1 MSRSI
6 QETVP
11 KLLKTLWELEKDLR
25 SAAQNSVVLRRDEA
39 KRHLA
44 DARRNLDAVLSLA
57 QNARADEPA
66 RKDEPHRD
74 VPDEPLPTPP
84 IKH

>member
-11 KLLKTLWELEKDLR
+11 KLLKTLWELEKDFLR
-25 SAAQNSVVLRRDEA
+25 GAAQNSAVLRREEA

-44 DARRNLDAVLSLA
+44 DARRNLDALLSLA

-66 RKDEPHRD
+66 RRRD
-74 VPDEPLPTPP
+74 VLDEQVPSPPTQ
-84 IKH
+84 H

>member
-11 KLLKTLWELEKDLR
+11 EVLKTLWELEKDLR

-44 DARRNLDAVLSLA
+44 DARRNLDALLSLV
-57 QNARADEPA
+57 QNSRTDEPA
-66 RKDEPHRD
+66 RSDERCGD
-74 VPDEPLPTPP
+74 VSDEQLPTPL

>member
-11 KLLKTLWELEKDLR
+11 KLIKALWELEKDLR
-25 SAAQNSVVLRRDEA
+25 SAAQNSVVLRRVEA

-44 DARRNLDAVLSLA
+44 DARRNLDALLSLA
-57 QNARADEPA
+57 QNARTDEPA
-66 RKDEPHRD
+66 RDDEPHRD
-74 VPDEPLPTPP
+74 VPDEPLPTPSV
-84 IKH
+84 KH

>member
-25 SAAQNSVVLRRDEA
+25 GAAQNSVVFRRDEA

-44 DARRNLDAVLSLA
+44 DARRNLDALLSLA
-57 QNARADEPA
+57 QNSRTDQPARSDEPRPDDADEQ
-66 RKDEPHRD
+66 
-74 VPDEPLPTPP
+74 LPTPP